1 MEDEIDIKELLLA
14 LWRKKVIIIVV
25 TCLFFVI
32 GICLYGRTITKKT
45 NNKKATSESIN
56 KSGNSYVETDFI
68 FSRGVNK
75 ELDGVTSTYKLTID
89 AGVIANLNKFATST
103 AFLQGVI
110 DQLPSAQKLDVND
123 IKENIMVLG
132 NGTGDIMML
141 VVINEDEEVAA
152 KISNAIL
159 IELTNKINKLYKIEE
174 LIVID
179 GPKKLNEEEIVKLN
193 SKETEGAEIQNASS
207 GMSKKKVVLITAA
220 GFVLACGVIIVIE
233 ILDGS
238 VRNEKQLEDST
249 CIKTLVRLPN
259 KNDNVVDRTELLR
272 INVDT
277 YQTIL
282 VTSPERQDGKSF
294 VAMNLAKAFASL
306 GRKTLLIDTKSI
318 LNENIEEIKESDN
331 KNLSILLSDK
341 NSGDLAVLSDSDI
354 ENKINKLKENYDN
367 IIIDSGNILED
378 ANTLAIAK
386 VVKNV
391 IIVTAERK
399 TKLENVVRTKKY
411 IENIDGNLLGNVLNK
426 AVE

>member
-1 MEDEIDIKELLLA
+1 M
-14 LWRKKVIIIVV
+14 W
-25 TCLFFVI
+25 
-32 GICLYGRTITKKT
+32 
-45 NNKKATSESIN
+45 S
-56 KSGNSYVETDFI
+56 
-68 FSRGVNK
+68 
-75 ELDGVTSTYKLTID
+75 
-89 AGVIANLNKFATST
+89 
-103 AFLQGVI
+103 
-110 DQLPSAQKLDVND
+110 
-123 IKENIMVLG
+123 
-132 NGTGDIMML
+132 
-141 VVINEDEEVAA
+141 
-152 KISNAIL
+152 
-159 IELTNKINKLYKIEE
+159 
-174 LIVID
+174 
-179 GPKKLNEEEIVKLN
+179 
-193 SKETEGAEIQNASS
+193 
-207 GMSKKKVVLITAA
+207 
-220 GFVLACGVIIVIE
+220 
-233 ILDGS
+233 
-238 VRNEKQLEDST
+238 
-249 CIKTLVRLPN
+249 N

-426 AVE
+426 SVE